1 MLARC
6 GTHAVAR
13 TRLALVVACWLLAAA
28 VVQRSLL
35 NGKNFEMGNLAFKE
49 KSYFARLVY

>member
-35 NGKNFEMGNLAFKE
+35 NGKNFEVGNLAFKE
-49 KSYFARLVY
+49 KG